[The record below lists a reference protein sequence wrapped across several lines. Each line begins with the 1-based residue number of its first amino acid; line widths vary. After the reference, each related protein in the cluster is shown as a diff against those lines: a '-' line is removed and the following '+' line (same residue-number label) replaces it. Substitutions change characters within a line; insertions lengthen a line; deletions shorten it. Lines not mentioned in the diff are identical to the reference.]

1 MSVCLE
7 PPTFQIIAT
16 GALLIEC
23 QPIGGTIYIYVFP
36 FTGENMAVTGL
47 GRHR

>member
-1 MSVCLE
+1 MSMCLE
-7 PPTFQIIAT
+7 PPIFPIIAT
-16 GALLIEC
+16 VALLIEC
-23 QPIGGTIYIYVFP
+23 QPIGGAIYIYLFP